1 MSQTVLSFSFIFLV
15 KRNFAFSHFQIYWLM
30 STPFHH
36 CFGWTCLV
44 VSSYVFLTLI
54 VGKLCFDPCT
64 LQVST
69 TPPYFF
75 LNMYTPKLQLWS
87 RVEMLNIARKC
98 WKDVTAHLVLDTC
111 ILTFKLVLMHSPTHS
126 PFASKWCLPT
136 IQTSFTPNSLSSSL
150 SFMSLSDGFR
160 KPVTTNCS
168 RQFVAYFLWSGSDID
183 RYNAGQNRAMNRLV
197 PGT

>member
-75 LNMYTPKLQLWS
+75 LNMYTPKLLSETNQTRQHSQEEFFEKWPQWEINLVKELNLIVKHVKGDSQVEHFVTKGTFQLTTQRKTCSGNTRSMPRNRKVKSYLSKMPWS
-87 RVEMLNIARKC
+87 
-98 WKDVTAHLVLDTC
+98 
-111 ILTFKLVLMHSPTHS
+111 F
-126 PFASKWCLPT
+126 
-136 IQTSFTPNSLSSSL
+136 
-150 SFMSLSDGFR
+150 
-160 KPVTTNCS
+160 
-168 RQFVAYFLWSGSDID
+168 
-183 RYNAGQNRAMNRLV
+183 
-197 PGT
+197 